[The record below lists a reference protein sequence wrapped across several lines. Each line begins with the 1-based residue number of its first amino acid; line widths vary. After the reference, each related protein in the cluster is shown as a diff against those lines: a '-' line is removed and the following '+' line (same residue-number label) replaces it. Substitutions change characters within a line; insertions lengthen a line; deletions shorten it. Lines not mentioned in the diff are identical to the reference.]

1 MGLPGLIR
9 LLALSLHEKEVS
21 VKIWE
26 RAKALDGRRRAK
38 IT

>member
-1 MGLPGLIR
+1 MRMTIAR

-21 VKIWE
+21 VEIWE